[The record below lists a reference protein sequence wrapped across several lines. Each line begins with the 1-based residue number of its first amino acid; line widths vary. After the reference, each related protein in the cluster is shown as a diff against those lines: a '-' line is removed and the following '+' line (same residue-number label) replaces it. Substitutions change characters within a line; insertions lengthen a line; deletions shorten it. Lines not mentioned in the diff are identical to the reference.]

1 MKNHV
6 NCKETR
12 MVSFLSA
19 AHGPVEDQPRPE
31 QLTPRNQFRCLQRGK
46 TRGRAQHLTT
56 AVSLPRSRR
65 EIVSRR
71 SWLGSGAEAGGRES
85 LCSGPRGETAR
96 SRLWPL
102 EDGPR
107 PVIFWLREQ
116 AL

>member
-1 MKNHV
+1 
-6 NCKETR
+6 

-19 AHGPVEDQPRPE
+19 AHGPAEDQPRPE
-31 QLTPRNQFRCLQRGK
+31 QLMPQNRFRCLQ

-65 EIVSRR
+65 ENVSRR
-71 SWLGSGAEAGGRES
+71 SWLGSGAEVGGRES
-85 LCSGPRGETAR
+85 LCSGPRGGTAR
-96 SRLWPL
+96 SRQWPL

-116 AL
+116 ALLEYNHI

>member
-1 MKNHV
+1 
-6 NCKETR
+6 

-19 AHGPVEDQPRPE
+19 AHGPMEDQPRPE
-31 QLTPRNQFRCLQRGK
+31 QLTPQNRFRCLQRGK
-46 TRGRAQHLTT
+46 TRGRRTQHLTT

-85 LCSGPRGETAR
+85 LCSDPRGGTAR
-96 SRLWPL
+96 SRPRPL

-116 AL
+116 ALWEYNHL